1 MLQLKV
7 MKKLDEGSFS
17 KVYLARDMNN
27 NKILALKKINEK
39 NLDNKGRMYLQNEIN
54 ILRMINH
61 PNIIKLYFVLK
72 NPDFTYLGIEYCNG
86 GSLSNNLYEY
96 IKNYKKP
103 FPEKL
108 VQKLMKQIL
117 TGLKYLHDKGI
128 IHRDLKLNNILI
140 YYENDSDL
148 KNQNLYEAKIKII
161 DFNISY
167 FSNSFMPYSVVGT
180 PLNKAPSIVQ
190 NMFIYLNLMMI
201 KLIYGH

>member
-1 MLQLKV
+1 
-7 MKKLDEGSFS
+7 
-17 KVYLARDMNN
+17 MNN

-54 ILRMINH
+54 ILRMTNH
-61 PNIIKLYFVLK
+61 PNIIKLYYVLK

-86 GSLSNNLYEY
+86 GSLRNTLYEY
-96 IKNYKKP
+96 IKNHKKP

-117 TGLKYLHDKGI
+117 AGVKYLHDKGI

-167 FSNSFMPYSVVGT
+167 LPNSFMPYSVVGT
-180 PLNKAPSIVQ
+180 PLNMAPSVVQ